1 MSNVCRRIT
10 IGRNTIISGG
20 NESFPNFSIGFVAR
34 PKPEIFDITKR
45 KFHNVL
51 QGVAD
56 PSVRLED
63 SDKEA
68 FIEWSNDNVKRFWG
82 DRGGPLQNSDV
93 IIIDDPQG
101 NVKAVI

>member
-1 MSNVCRRIT
+1 MFLKIELGVVSCRLIEDCRI
-10 IGRNTIISGG
+10 GY
-20 NESFPNFSIGFVAR
+20 VAR

-56 PSVRLED
+56 PKVRLTD
-63 SDKEA
+63 ADKEA
-68 FIEWSNDNVKRFWG
+68 FIEWSNENVNRFWG
-82 DRGGPLQNSDV
+82 DRSGPLQNSDI

-101 NVKAVI
+101 EEITLS

>member
-1 MSNVCRRIT
+1 M
-10 IGRNTIISGG
+10 
-20 NESFPNFSIGFVAR
+20 AR

-56 PSVRLED
+56 PKVRLTD
-63 SDKEA
+63 ADKEA
-68 FIEWSNDNVKRFWG
+68 FIDWSNENVNRFWG

-101 NVKAVI
+101 EKNP

>member
-1 MSNVCRRIT
+1 
-10 IGRNTIISGG
+10 
-20 NESFPNFSIGFVAR
+20 VAR

-56 PSVRLED
+56 PKVRLNEAE
-63 SDKEA
+63 KQA
-68 FIEWSNDNVKRFWG
+68 FIEWSDENVHRFWG
-82 DRGGPLQNSDV
+82 DQSGPIQNSDV

-101 NVKAVI
+101 MISIAKLRRAVPAFLLIQCLV